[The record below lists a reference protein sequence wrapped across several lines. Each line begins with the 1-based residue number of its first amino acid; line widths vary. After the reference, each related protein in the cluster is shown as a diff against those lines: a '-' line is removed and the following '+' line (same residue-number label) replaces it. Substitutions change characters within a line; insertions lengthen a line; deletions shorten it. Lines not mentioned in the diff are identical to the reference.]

1 MKLRKGGKFNNKTIS
16 ENCKSYQ
23 KNKENFSNIDN
34 FPECEEYKISEKMEK
49 NLKLLAEVDDLI
61 LNDRERKNKIK
72 KRRINIA
79 LGFVASFIVII
90 AISVF
95 SMRNQSYA
103 GLIDI
108 INYWIKPSQKETEI
122 TVEKE
127 TNNVIVDD
135 FVEPTYIPDEYKDI
149 QREEGKRYIR
159 ITYKNNLENKTIR
172 YKCNFVS
179 NSSEVGLDTEDA
191 EVEHINL
198 DNKDI
203 MLIYKNDMIN
213 VFFIDDIYKVN
224 ILFELSDNMNFE
236 IGKQEVIKIVK
247 SIK

>member
-61 LNDRERKNKIK
+61 LKDRERKNKIK

-149 QREEGKRYIR
+149 QREEGKRYIK
-159 ITYKNNLENKTIR
+159 IDYKDNIENKTIT
-172 YKCNFVS
+172 YICSFVS
-179 NSSEVGLDTEDA
+179 NSGITGLDTEDA
-191 EVEHINL
+191 DVDHINL
-198 DNKDI
+198 DNKDV

-213 VFFIDDIYKVN
+213 VFFIDDIYEVN
-224 ILFELSDNMNFE
+224 ILFELNNNMDFE
-236 IGKQEVIKIVK
+236 IGKNEVIKIIR